1 MTTNGEDGAGSPMG
15 IDLLINAKN
24 VAQQHSPRFASRS
37 DDSDSVRSI
46 HIGGGNRGG
55 NGGRFGAS
63 DNESDIHVVMKG
75 SPRAASVCS
84 SKSSRSSASK
94 SSSRSS
100 SSRSSWEAPPRTT
113 GAPIFQQSMS
123 PEEILDKKREML
135 YQFSRLEKKGIQ
147 LPRKFSMSSS
157 LEEMKAE
164 LDRIKRDV
172 EVDASIRFQ
181 RRMLMAC
188 VSGIEFMNHRFDPV
202 GAHLDG
208 WSESVQESI
217 NDYDDIFE
225 ELWDKYHSKVKMAP
239 ELRLLISLGGSAV
252 FFHISH
258 SMFKTMPGVDQ
269 VFREHPELKK
279 QFMDATFKTM
289 NGTPAPSNSRN
300 TTSQGGGS
308 GGNGLFGGLGNLMG
322 NLFGGGSGSGSG
334 VAGGG
339 PSSPPHP
346 HGNMR
351 GPTDVDDILNE
362 LKQERFNRTDD
373 FEIFSQASGMSDV
386 SVTTDDALTMGALLQ
401 ETRAK
406 KGGRKRRTLDL

>member
-1 MTTNGEDGAGSPMG
+1 M
-15 IDLLINAKN
+15 
-24 VAQQHSPRFASRS
+24 
-37 DDSDSVRSI
+37 
-46 HIGGGNRGG
+46 
-55 NGGRFGAS
+55 
-63 DNESDIHVVMKG
+63 
-75 SPRAASVCS
+75 
-84 SKSSRSSASK
+84 
-94 SSSRSS
+94 
-100 SSRSSWEAPPRTT
+100 T
-113 GAPIFQQSMS
+113 GAPILQQPLS
-123 PEEILDKKREML
+123 PDEILDKKREML

-147 LPRKFSMSSS
+147 MPKKFSMSSS

-202 GAHLDG
+202 GAQLDG

-289 NGTPAPSNSRN
+289 NGTPPPQNSMP
-300 TTSQGGGS
+300 SQGGG
-308 GGNGLFGGLGNLMG
+308 GGGGGSGLFGGLGNLMG
-322 NLFGGGSGSGSG
+322 NLFGGGAGGSG
-334 VAGGG
+334 G
-339 PSSPPHP
+339 PRHPDMSTSPPHT

-373 FEIFSQASGMSDV
+373 FEIFSQASGISDV
-386 SVTTDDALTMGALLQ
+386 SVTTDDALSMGALLQ
-401 ETRAK
+401 ESRAK

>member
-1 MTTNGEDGAGSPMG
+1 M
-15 IDLLINAKN
+15 
-24 VAQQHSPRFASRS
+24 
-37 DDSDSVRSI
+37 
-46 HIGGGNRGG
+46 
-55 NGGRFGAS
+55 
-63 DNESDIHVVMKG
+63 
-75 SPRAASVCS
+75 
-84 SKSSRSSASK
+84 
-94 SSSRSS
+94 
-100 SSRSSWEAPPRTT
+100 
-113 GAPIFQQSMS
+113 
-123 PEEILDKKREML
+123 
-135 YQFSRLEKKGIQ
+135 
-147 LPRKFSMSSS
+147 
-157 LEEMKAE
+157 EEMKAE

-172 EVDASIRFQ
+172 EVDASVRFQ

-289 NGTPAPSNSRN
+289 NSTTAPPQPSNSQ
-300 TTSQGGGS
+300 SQSQNAGGGGS
-308 GGNGLFGGLGNLMG
+308 GLFGGLGNLMG
-322 NLFGGGSGSGSG
+322 NLFGGGGGS
-334 VAGGG
+334 GGG
-339 PSSPPHP
+339 PPDMGSASPPHM

-373 FEIFSQASGMSDV
+373 FEIFSQASGISDV
-386 SVTTDDALTMGALLQ
+386 SVTTDDAFTMGALLQ
-401 ETRAK
+401 ESRAK